1 MTEPLIFLVGFLINF
16 ISALIIIRGIYY
28 PKQRDHNFIFTFLVF
43 NAVIYVVMGLFTSV
57 ELSLGVGFGLFALFS
72 VLRYRTETVPIREMT
87 YLFVMVAL
95 PLVNAFFFQS
105 GQYEALLLSN
115 LLLIVI
121 IWSLE
126 QGFGFACE
134 GQKQVVYERIDL
146 VHESRREELLADLKD
161 RTGLSIVRA
170 EVRSIDYLRD
180 TADITIYYRLETAYG
195 MH

>member
-1 MTEPLIFLVGFLINF
+1 MTEPLMFLVGFLINF
-16 ISALIIIRGIYY
+16 VTALVIIRGIYY

-121 IWSLE
+121 IWVLE
-126 QGFGFACE
+126 RGFGFACE
-134 GQKQVVYERIDL
+134 GQKQVVYERIEL
-146 VHESRREELLADLKD
+146 VHESRHEELLADLTS

-170 EVRSIDYLRD
+170 EVRSID
-180 TADITIYYRLETAYG
+180 
-195 MH
+195 